1 MDMLALSV
9 LLRRLDALERNN
21 RRLKA
26 LAAGVGLAIAAAA
39 LMGQA
44 RPAPVIVEAQE
55 FVVKDPS
62 GTVRARL
69 GASASG
75 ASLQLNHDSGRASL
89 VASANKAQGTHL
101 ALADAAGKIKGLVVL
116 NQEAV
121 GVYLS
126 PVDATG
132 SPRAPR
138 AVFEVHNGGQGGFA
152 VYDRNGH
159 ARALVGAIADDG
171 ASVAVIQ
178 DKDGAISWKA
188 P

>member
-1 MDMLALSV
+1 MLAL
-9 LLRRLDALERNN
+9 
-21 RRLKA
+21 
-26 LAAGVGLAIAAAA
+26 AAAA

-44 RPAPVIVEAQE
+44 RATPVTVEAQE

-69 GASASG
+69 GTSPGG
-75 ASLQLNHDSGRASL
+75 ASLNLLHDAGRASL
-89 VASANKAQGTHL
+89 VASPNKEQGTHL
-101 ALADAAGKIKGLVVL
+101 AFADVTGKIKGLFVL

-121 GVYLS
+121 GLYLS

-132 SPRAPR
+132 APRAPR

-152 VYDRNGH
+152 VYDRNGN
-159 ARALVGAIADDG
+159 ARALVGAIANDG
-171 ASVAVIQ
+171 TAVAVIQ
-178 DKDGAISWKA
+178 DRDGAITWKA